1 MHNNQISRRR
11 FLGSS
16 VQLAGVAGIGAIV
29 PGAWQL
35 GFAGETN
42 ANVTPTV
49 TIKSGKVRGRI
60 ISGVNVFKGIP
71 YGAPTGGERRF
82 LAPIPPQPWTGVRDA
97 FEWGT
102 YSPQT
107 VGQPGPTDRLF
118 FEGYNNGI
126 GSDRKNPGASED
138 CLYLNVYSRGLG
150 ASGKRPVMV
159 WLHGGGYRV
168 GSGNAWAYDGL
179 KLAQKHHVVSVTL
192 NHRLGVLGYQW
203 LGDILGGEFAEG
215 ANAGQQDIVL
225 ALNWVKDN
233 IEAFGGDPNHVMI
246 FGQSGG
252 GGKVTLLLGTPAAK
266 GLFQAA
272 AIQSGGGGG
281 ATREQAT
288 ANTEKLLAAL
298 GISKADARDLQK
310 IPVEKLIA
318 ANAANG
324 PVIDGK
330 ILPAD
335 PSGSPLGENVPVMT
349 GVTRTERTYVLR
361 DDPNYGK
368 MTEQELV
375 DAAAKLVGS
384 SKAQAVV
391 ATYHKRYPKSDPYAL
406 NLYMTDDATPG
417 RGGSVALTRNKLG
430 KAPTY
435 VYRWDWETPV
445 MNLHAP
451 HTSEVPFVFDHAEDM
466 PENVGP
472 INSEIRGL
480 ATQISS
486 AWVALAGTGNP
497 NHKGLPQWPPYTAA
511 NKAVMI
517 WDVPCRVEIDPGAEL
532 RSQLTEDALKQQQ
545 QRPGPR

>member
-1 MHNNQISRRR
+1 MYINQISRRR
-11 FLGSS
+11 FLGST
-16 VQLAGVAGIGAIV
+16 VQLAGGAGISAIV
-29 PGAWQL
+29 PGAWQPGL
-35 GFAGETN
+35 AGEAN
-42 ANVTPTV
+42 AKVTPPV
-49 TIKSGKVRGRI
+49 TIKSGKVRGKTI
-60 ISGVNVFKGIP
+60 AGVHVFKGIP

-102 YSPQT
+102 YSPQ
-107 VGQPGPTDRLF
+107 GISDRGAKQKQF

-138 CLYLNVYSRGLG
+138 CLYLNVWTKGLG
-150 ASGKRPVMV
+150 ESGKRPVMV
-159 WLHGGGYRV
+159 WLHGGGFSQ
-168 GSGNAWAYDGL
+168 GSGNAWAYDGFG
-179 KLAQKHHVVSVTL
+179 LAKNHYVVSVTL
-192 NHRLGVLGYQW
+192 NHRLAVLGYQW

-233 IEAFGGDPNHVMI
+233 IEAFGGDPNRVMI

-266 GLFQAA
+266 GLFHAA

-288 ANTEKLLAAL
+288 ANTEKLLATL
-298 GISKADARDLQK
+298 GISKANARDLQK
-310 IPVEKLIA
+310 VPLEKLIA
-318 ANAANG
+318 ARSTSG

-335 PSGSPLGENVPVMT
+335 PNGSPLGESVPVIT
-349 GVTRTERTYVLR
+349 GATRTEQTIYRA
-361 DDPNYGK
+361 DDANFGQMK
-368 MTEQELV
+368 EQELV
-375 DAAAKLVGS
+375 DATTKLVGAG
-384 SKAQAVV
+384 KAQAVI
-391 ATYHKRYPKSDPYAL
+391 ATYRKRYPKVDPTAL
-406 NLYMTDDATPG
+406 SFYMADDAMPG
-417 RGGSVALTRNKLG
+417 RGGSVALMRNKLG

-435 VYRWDWETPV
+435 VYRWDYETPV

-451 HTSEVPFVFDHAEDM
+451 HTGEVPFVFDHIEEM
-466 PENVGP
+466 QSNTGP
-472 INSEIRGL
+472 INSKMHKL
-480 ATQISS
+480 ATQISG
-486 AWVALAGTGNP
+486 AWVTLAGTGNP

-517 WDVPCRVEIDPGAEL
+517 FDVPSRVEIDPGAEL
-532 RSQLTEDALKQQQ
+532 RSQLVEGAVRQ
-545 QRPGPR
+545 QRQGPG